1 MQVNCKHEHFI
12 KIYLTKKNIKKNHIL
27 NKNLSSSVLKT
38 KKEIWKALWKKATN
52 KEDFMFDFCLKT
64 FPT

>member
-38 KKEIWKALWKKATN
+38 KKEI
-52 KEDFMFDFCLKT
+52 
-64 FPT
+64 